1 RAEGAATSAGGSQRS
16 ASARVR
22 PSGTRRHGEPENRR
36 DASAGEGGPAPVCRG
51 AAGAESGARVRL
63 AASDAGARAAAPGAH
78 LPCGHDAGA
87 VSADPVLLVPLLE
100 PDAAHAGDALRRAGQ
115 LRADRAPRPDL
126 PVRDPQHRGHHPQPA
141 DAHGRAGAGAGPAAP
156 PGVPG
161 TRRCADVA
169 DLAVSDHAH
178 GQRDD
183 VEEHAVESGVRAV
196 RLRPQRGRPSRA
208 GLAGNRP
215 AALRRRHGDVG
226 VDPVHDAGAAGG
238 IAVGVAR
245 THRQRARRRRGA
257 PRSLPFRD
265 PSAPGALRPDR
276 DAPRHD
282 LPGPGVRRDLR
293 RDLRGAGDRHHQ
305 PAVLR
310 VPHGVPVLDDRRR
323 VGDRR
328 GDGDPD
334 HVRGDGILPDPESG
348 CGDRVTVKPSWR
360 SAALTLFTY
369 LVALA
374 LVAPIAWMVMTG
386 FKTEAQAF
394 QLPPLLAWRPTLENF
409 GYALGVAQFG
419 RFFLNSVIIGL
430 GSTVLACLLGV
441 PAAYSLA
448 FYPTRHTRDVLFW
461 ILSTKM
467 LPVVAVI
474 VPLYVLFSRLHLLDT
489 RLGMILLYTMM
500 NLPLVVWM
508 MRSFFAEVPREIIEA
523 TQVDGASL
531 AAGFVRVTLPL

>member
-1 RAEGAATSAGGSQRS
+1 M
-16 ASARVR
+16 
-22 PSGTRRHGEPENRR
+22 
-36 DASAGEGGPAPVCRG
+36 
-51 AAGAESGARVRL
+51 
-63 AASDAGARAAAPGAH
+63 
-78 LPCGHDAGA
+78 
-87 VSADPVLLVPLLE
+87 
-100 PDAAHAGDALRRAGQ
+100 
-115 LRADRAPRPDL
+115 
-126 PVRDPQHRGHHPQPA
+126 
-141 DAHGRAGAGAGPAAP
+141 
-156 PGVPG
+156 
-161 TRRCADVA
+161 
-169 DLAVSDHAH
+169 
-178 GQRDD
+178 
-183 VEEHAVESGVRAV
+183 
-196 RLRPQRGRPSRA
+196 
-208 GLAGNRP
+208 
-215 AALRRRHGDVG
+215 
-226 VDPVHDAGAAGG
+226 
-238 IAVGVAR
+238 
-245 THRQRARRRRGA
+245 
-257 PRSLPFRD
+257 
-265 PSAPGALRPDR
+265 
-276 DAPRHD
+276 
-282 LPGPGVRRDLR
+282 
-293 RDLRGAGDRHHQ
+293 
-305 PAVLR
+305 
-310 VPHGVPVLDDRRR
+310 
-323 VGDRR
+323 
-328 GDGDPD
+328 
-334 HVRGDGILPDPESG
+334 
-348 CGDRVTVKPSWR
+348 TVKPSWR

-531 AAGFVRVTLPL
+531 AAGFVRVTLPLAVPGLAATTLLSLILAWNEFFIAVSMTYTNAATLAVFISSFKTSEGLFWAKMSAASALAIAPVVLAGWAAQRQLVRGLTMGAIKG